1 MRQLGSKVINQKFN
15 HGHRA
20 ERKRQ
25 KPEED
30 AGEGRSGG
38 DGFRKAL
45 QRRTGRPP
53 PTPLVWDSP
62 VLARGTETKGE
73 TERKAAGA
81 HLAVLCVDVLA
92 VPLHYRPV
100 DEQAPHDDDHFQHL
114 PQGHLSKHMH
124 VNVDAQTRES
134 HAGHETLKG
143 DALGALCGKAG
154 GCPVGWHPECLGAKS
169 RQAALP

>member
-1 MRQLGSKVINQKFN
+1 MGIGLKGKGGSPRKTRGRGGVGGPVFVKRSSAALA
-15 HGHRA
+15 GLRLRA
-20 ERKRQ
+20 
-25 KPEED
+25 
-30 AGEGRSGG
+30 AS
-38 DGFRKAL
+38 AV
-45 QRRTGRPP
+45 
-53 PTPLVWDSP
+53 PLVWDSL

>member
-1 MRQLGSKVINQKFN
+1 MGIGLKGKGGSPRKTRGVGGVGEPVFVKRSSAALA
-15 HGHRA
+15 GLRLRA
-20 ERKRQ
+20 
-25 KPEED
+25 
-30 AGEGRSGG
+30 AS
-38 DGFRKAL
+38 AA
-45 QRRTGRPP
+45 
-53 PTPLVWDSP
+53 PLVWDSP

-73 TERKAAGA
+73 TERKAAGAA

-114 PQGHLSKHMH
+114 PQGHLSKHTH

-154 GCPVGWHPECLGAKS
+154 GCPVGWHPECLGDKS